1 MQFTKIRIAAKG
13 TNKKTYPAKEKY
25 LNKSK
30 PNNPIT
36 HIKINDTNA
45 KKECLKLVI
54 QLFQTAIEK
63 IHPIKI
69 DSK

>member
-13 TNKKTYPAKEKY
+13 TNKKTYPVKEKY

-45 KKECLKLVI
+45 KNECL
-54 QLFQTAIEK
+54 
-63 IHPIKI
+63 
-69 DSK
+69 